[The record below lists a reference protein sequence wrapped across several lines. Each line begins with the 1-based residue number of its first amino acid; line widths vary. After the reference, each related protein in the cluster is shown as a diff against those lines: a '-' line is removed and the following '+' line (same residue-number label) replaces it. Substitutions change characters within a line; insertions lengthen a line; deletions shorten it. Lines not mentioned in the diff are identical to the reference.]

1 MKNLRRATD
10 VFIYASVA
18 LGLVLLLQLWLL
30 VSAWLFYSVT
40 LGWIAYFIT
49 AVAIMRRHEGAYK
62 AALILAILT
71 LVVSVPQPEHY
82 AFVSEGINLASMTF
96 IIGSLLQLCIIV
108 LLTVYFLR
116 NRK

>member
-1 MKNLRRATD
+1 MKNLRRVSD
-10 VFIYASVA
+10 IFIYASVA
-18 LGLVLLLQLWLL
+18 LGLVLLLQLWYL
-30 VSAWLFYSVT
+30 VPVWLFYSVT

-71 LVVSVPQPEHY
+71 LVVSLPQPEHY

-116 NRK
+116 NRN

>member
-1 MKNLRRATD
+1 MKHLQRVTD
-10 VFIYASVA
+10 TFIYASVA
-18 LGLVLLLQLWLL
+18 LGVVLLIQLWYL
-30 VSAWLFYSVT
+30 VPVWLFYSVT

-62 AALILAILT
+62 AAFILAILT
-71 LVVSVPQPEHY
+71 LVVSLPQPEHY

-96 IIGSLLQLCIIV
+96 ILGSILQICIIV
-108 LLTVYFLR
+108 LLTVNFLR

>member
-1 MKNLRRATD
+1 M
-10 VFIYASVA
+10 FIYASVA
-18 LGLVLLLQLWLL
+18 LGVVLLFQLWFL
-30 VSAWLFYSVT
+30 VPVWLFYSVA
-40 LGWIAYFIT
+40 LGWVAYFIT

-62 AALILAILT
+62 AAFILAILT

-96 IIGSLLQLCIIV
+96 LLGSVLQLCIIV